1 MKRTVMLL
9 LFLLIIP
16 VVSAEII
23 VDGPPNTIYNLGDSI
38 SISGYVLRP
47 ETALGLFSLTLVCD
61 QNLQL
66 LARTI
71 SIESNEKIL
80 FLESLAIP
88 PITGDNCIIEA
99 KLEID
104 GEIIERKQS
113 KVFAITRDLDGIF
126 NLQKDKIQLGDAINI
141 KGTITRI
148 NGKPINGLATIYL
161 KQNGTNY
168 FVDTTL
174 ITNSKLDYSYILKSN
189 PSGIYDADI
198 QANDGY
204 GNQFLFENALNL
216 EIVDDII
223 VALELDNLEIK
234 PGEKLKISGKAETL
248 LTKDIEVGN
257 VKIELNGE
265 IFQLRLKSNNAYDY
279 EIALKEDITSGQH
292 NIKVLVEDSL
302 GNNGANE
309 ATFTVIP
316 IPTQLVNTLDKE
328 EYLPEDLLLISSQ
341 LYDQANDPIDD
352 TVSIEIKDSEG
363 KEVLKK
369 VVQTGEEVEYSL
381 PQFALP
387 GTWNIKTF
395 SSGLKKD
402 SNFLVKE
409 VIEVQV
415 TVENDIIT
423 ITNIGNVDYKRPV
436 EIILIDTQ
444 DSTILKKPTL
454 KPGKSEI
461 VYLADEVPSGNY
473 NLEINYD
480 DKTEIFRNV
489 LVADG
494 KAPKTPLFFGLLIL
508 VIISL
513 LIYIAWRMK
522 NNKGRNRKAFEK
534 DLADGKRRARE
545 LKQLKEEKHPRKR
558 IAFGWRMATE
568 KEDKIKKEKEEA
580 KKDNKKGGLFS
591 MFD

>member
-234 PGEKLKISGKAETL
+234 PGEKLKISEFMTPSDQESKR
-248 LTKDIEVGN
+248 
-257 VKIELNGE
+257 
-265 IFQLRLKSNNAYDY
+265 F
-279 EIALKEDITSGQH
+279 
-292 NIKVLVEDSL
+292 
-302 GNNGANE
+302 
-309 ATFTVIP
+309 
-316 IPTQLVNTLDKE
+316 
-328 EYLPEDLLLISSQ
+328 LLIATADHGYE
-341 LYDQANDPIDD
+341 LYDEQHQLILRGTA
-352 TVSIEIKDSEG
+352 
-363 KEVLKK
+363 
-369 VVQTGEEVEYSL
+369 GEEVNRGGFTFKVSELVANANTHFYIFKKPAQGIINSIASRLQIIDLAQSNQMQSKTGVLQMSL
-381 PQFALP
+381 TGLNPQ
-387 GTWNIKTF
+387 
-395 SSGLKKD
+395 
-402 SNFLVKE
+402 E
-409 VIEVQV
+409 VVTLLNTIAQV
-415 TVENDIIT
+415 TVEKDSEKKAVETTKTLEFLNQQLPIVKKSLDDTESALNNYQAKTGTINLSDEVKILLDQVGYLEKELSEIQIAKAEALQKYTPHHPFILSLNDKEVTTKQQLQLLQQKISQLPISEQT
-423 ITNIGNVDYKRPV
+423 AVGLMRDIKV
-436 EIILIDTQ
+436 
-444 DSTILKKPTL
+444 
-454 KPGKSEI
+454 KSEL
-461 VYLADEVPSGNY
+461 YLFLLNKIQALQVS
-473 NLEINYD
+473 
-480 DKTEIFRNV
+480 
-489 LVADG
+489 
-494 KAPKTPLFFGLLIL
+494 KA
-508 VIISL
+508 S
-513 LIYIAWRMK
+513 ASS
-522 NNKGRNRKAFEK
+522 N
-534 DLADGKRRARE
+534 
-545 LKQLKEEKHPRKR
+545 Q
-558 IAFGWRMATE
+558 
-568 KEDKIKKEKEEA
+568 
-580 KKDNKKGGLFS
+580 
-591 MFD
+591 